1 MLTTAN
7 EIGGVDASHEKRRN
21 LAMESRTW
29 RNGPIDHGRMVRCG
43 LFCDKDNDASIE
55 INNGVKGRIAGD
67 CGLSTKS
74 ADASGGEAGAQHVD
88 TRTADRLAAGTH
100 LRQRKTVGEMIIL
113 ISLRSL
119 FVVLRSPVRLALLAF
134 AIFHLFLRPT
144 SVNA

>member
-7 EIGGVDASHEKRRN
+7 EIGGVDASHERRRN
-21 LAMESRTW
+21 LATESRTW
-29 RNGPIDHGRMVRCG
+29 RNGPVDHGRMVRCG
-43 LFCDKDNDASIE
+43 LFCDKDDDDSVE
-55 INNGVKGRIAGD
+55 INNEDRERTAGN
-67 CGLSTKS
+67 CGLSTNS
-74 ADASGGEAGAQHVD
+74 ADTGGEEAGAQHVD
-88 TRTADRLAAGTH
+88 ARTADRLAAGTP

-144 SVNA
+144 AVNA